1 MCRPDRGHKLPG
13 ARTICAGNKFTVVIF
28 CISPD
33 PGPSY
38 FRAVK
43 TILLVEDEDM
53 LRGLIKELL
62 ELKGFAVLEACQG
75 LEALSIIK
83 ERGPVADLILTD
95 VVMPHMS
102 GSELVDRLR
111 EEMPEVKVIFMS
123 GYTGASNASIH
134 RSLEMPGVAFLQK
147 PFRLNNLISV
157 VEDLLGVKAGTPNS
171 PLST

>member
-1 MCRPDRGHKLPG
+1 M
-13 ARTICAGNKFTVVIF
+13 
-28 CISPD
+28 
-33 PGPSY
+33 
-38 FRAVK
+38 K

-62 ELKGFAVLEACQG
+62 EIKGFSVLEACQG
-75 LEALSIIK
+75 LEALSLIK
-83 ERGPVADLILTD
+83 DRGRGVDLVLTD

-111 EEMPEVKVIFMS
+111 EEHPGLKVIFMS

-147 PFRLNNLISV
+147 PFRLNNLISR
-157 VEDLLGVKAGTPNS
+157 VEELIGVKT
-171 PLST
+171 T

>member
-1 MCRPDRGHKLPG
+1 
-13 ARTICAGNKFTVVIF
+13 
-28 CISPD
+28 
-33 PGPSY
+33 
-38 FRAVK
+38 VK

-62 ELKGFAVLEACQG
+62 ELKGFSVIEACQG
-75 LEALSIIK
+75 VEALSLLQ
-83 ERGPVADLILTD
+83 ERGSGVDLVLTD

-111 EEMPEVKVIFMS
+111 KEFPDLKVIFMS

-147 PFRLNNLISV
+147 PFRLNNLIAQ
-157 VEDLLGVKAGTPNS
+157 VEDLIGNVKAV
-171 PLST
+171 